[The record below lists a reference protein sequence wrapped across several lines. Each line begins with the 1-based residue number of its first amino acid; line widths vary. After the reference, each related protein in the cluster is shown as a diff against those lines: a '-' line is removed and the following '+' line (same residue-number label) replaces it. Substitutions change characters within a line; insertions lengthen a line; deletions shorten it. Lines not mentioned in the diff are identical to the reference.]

1 MSAVIG
7 LDLPLPG
14 LLYLVGIQHTGGSTL
29 LHAHN
34 LENPVEVAD
43 AGEMRAV
50 IGIGHATASIR
61 HHGMTYNPLHL
72 LEAREAPILARAP
85 AATLDDNEDRE

>member
-1 MSAVIG
+1 MVR
-7 LDLPLPG
+7 
-14 LLYLVGIQHTGGSTL
+14 IQHTGGSTL

-72 LEAREAPILARAP
+72 LEAREAPILASAP
-85 AATLDDNEDRE
+85 AATLDDDEHRE